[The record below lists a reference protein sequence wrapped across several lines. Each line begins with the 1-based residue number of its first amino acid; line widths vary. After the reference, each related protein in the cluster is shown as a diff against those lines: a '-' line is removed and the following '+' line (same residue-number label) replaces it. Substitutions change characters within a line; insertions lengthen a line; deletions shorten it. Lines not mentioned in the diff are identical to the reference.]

1 MRFEWK
7 DGANHSQIQSS
18 LCWLAEFSSHSKTKK
33 KPTNQSIV
41 IITSSEN
48 STYRDRGN
56 VFRCAKDPAP
66 RLAAVRLLLWDSS
79 SMGAILGNYSNVG
92 PKLLCFQNIAQQARL
107 RPTWNCKHLI
117 ILLRSFCWDAV
128 KAEQLIWFK
137 ESSRIVCRCI
147 HGWGYTHVLL
157 MNIANSPQERWSL
170 ATLLGK

>member
-1 MRFEWK
+1 ML
-7 DGANHSQIQSS
+7 A
-18 LCWLAEFSSHSKTKK
+18 CWIFFPFRNNKK
-33 KPTNQSIV
+33 KKHKPKQV

-56 VFRCAKDPAP
+56 VFHCTKDPAP

-92 PKLLCFQNIAQQARL
+92 PKLLCFQNIGQQARL
-107 RPTWNCKHLI
+107 RPTWNRKHLI
-117 ILLRSFCWDAV
+117 IALKVILLGCSQSWAAYLV
-128 KAEQLIWFK
+128 WG
-137 ESSRIVCRCI
+137 SSQIVCRCV

-157 MNIANSPQERWSL
+157 RNIANSPQEWWSL